1 MLVDDVK
8 FAKEQYKI
16 ALAEYGKARNHI
28 SEIKKKTDVLNS
40 LIHKIQ
46 QEIAEFNIEISA
58 LKKSAEPL
66 KHDFERKRKHW
77 EELRKMRGMLA
88 NQNHNVKNDK
98 DTK

>member
-1 MLVDDVK
+1 MIKEDVAY
-8 FAKEQYKI
+8 AKEQYKI
-16 ALAEYGKARNHI
+16 ALAEYGKVRNHI

-46 QEIAEFNIEISA
+46 QEIADFNIEISA

-88 NQNHNVKNDK
+88 NQNHNVKGVKNE
-98 DTK
+98 